1 MAHSCPRRPDHRGVI
16 TPPLCLQVCVC
27 ERERE
32 REREEERKKK
42 GAKKVKTLTSCWSR
56 RNFCSFL
63 RMQAGVGMSVDNAT
77 PLSDGFCVVREIHR
91 GGAVHIAGYEQKNGE
106 ILRVQVGDWLLRVNG
121 ISCKHMP
128 RAEVK
133 RSIVG
138 PPDTKV
144 ELVFASKRDNQN
156 ITVQLF
162 RMLKEKKY
170 GSGIYTR
177 NQPRSI
183 YWPRRGARARQRART
198 LAEARNLEL
207 LFLWF
212 HVNACSPAALN
223 IKAHSKTNI

>member
-1 MAHSCPRRPDHRGVI
+1 
-16 TPPLCLQVCVC
+16 VC

-32 REREEERKKK
+32 RERERKNEKK
-42 GAKKVKTLTSCWSR
+42 RGQKKVKTLTSCWSR

-63 RMQAGVGMSVDNAT
+63 RMQAGVGMSVDKAT

-138 PPDTKV
+138 PPGTKV
-144 ELVFASKRDNQN
+144 ELVFASKRDNKN

-162 RMLKEKKY
+162 RMLKEK
-170 GSGIYTR
+170 GTEVEFTPEINHEQSIGR
-177 NQPRSI
+177 DGERERDRGRGRSL
-183 YWPRRGARARQRART
+183 RQ
-198 LAEARNLEL
+198 E
-207 LFLWF
+207 
-212 HVNACSPAALN
+212 
-223 IKAHSKTNI
+223 I